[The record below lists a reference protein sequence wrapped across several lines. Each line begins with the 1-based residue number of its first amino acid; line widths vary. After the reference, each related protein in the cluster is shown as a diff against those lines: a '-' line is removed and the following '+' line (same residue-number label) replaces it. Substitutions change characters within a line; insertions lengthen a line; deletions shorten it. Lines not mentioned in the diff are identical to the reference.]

1 MWTSKLKFETIR
13 DMWLFIR
20 KWWVLKWL
28 RIEIRRHTQ
37 LTPIEQLEA
46 GKVVLLT
53 QRFFISGRPDL
64 PQYPGIADRSV
75 RRFCSVLWWRRKG
88 NVLKRKHR
96 IIEYNDMYNSLVQ
109 EGYIVMKPVTGGGE
123 MPSVANQL
131 ADNLYGWWGL
141 SEAILTKYKASWT
154 ILIIPLLFGMWG
166 SPYLKNIW
174 NLIFK

>member
-1 MWTSKLKFETIR
+1 MKTFIQ
-13 DMWLFIR
+13 LFI
-20 KWWVLKWL
+20 VLVLVLIGVGLITILGRNQEKNTFMNQCMM
-28 RIEIRRHTQ
+28 EKTYEAC
-37 LTPIEQLEA
+37 EQD
-46 GKVVLLT
+46 
-53 QRFFISGRPDL
+53 FFMKRTEN
-64 PQYPGIADRSV
+64 
-75 RRFCSVLWWRRKG
+75 
-88 NVLKRKHR
+88 NVPSNMQTL
-96 IIEYNDMYNSLVQ
+96 EYNDMYNSLVQ

-123 MPSVANQL
+123 MPSVANPL